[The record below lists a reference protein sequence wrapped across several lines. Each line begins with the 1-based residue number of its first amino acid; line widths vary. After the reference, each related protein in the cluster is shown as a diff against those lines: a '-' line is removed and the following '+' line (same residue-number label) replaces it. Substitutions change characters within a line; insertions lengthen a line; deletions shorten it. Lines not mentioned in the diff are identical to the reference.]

1 MENAM
6 KVEDEKVV
14 LQGLEGKLSD
24 ARARHAETQA
34 KAAELAYPANTGDE
48 SARKKLDG
56 LNSKA
61 AMVATE
67 VASLEAALVEARRRV
82 DQAMAAEVDEAER
95 RKAQDALALLDSF
108 SKRGAQLEAGLAA
121 FVAEYVALTREF
133 HALDR
138 LGYPPATWSLVQ
150 VNMALAIGTK
160 LQATNLHQRFLA
172 PHERRDFRDVIDGW
186 SKHLRAKASA
196 RLNRTSKAA

>member
-1 MENAM
+1 MTTQ
-6 KVEDEKVV
+6 VEDAKGV
-14 LQGLEGKLSD
+14 LQGLETKLFD
-24 ARARHAETQA
+24 ARARHAEMQA
-34 KAAELAYPANTGDE
+34 KAMELAYPANTGDE

-56 LNSKA
+56 LNAKW

-67 VASLEAALVEARRRV
+67 VVSLEAAIVTAKRHVADAE
-82 DQAMAAEVDEAER
+82 AAEVDEAER
-95 RKAQDALALLDSF
+95 GKAREALQLLDSF

-138 LGYPPATWSLVQ
+138 LGYSPATWSLVQ

-172 PHERRDFRDVIDGW
+172 PHERRDFRDVVDGW
-186 SKHLRAKASA
+186 SKHLRARASA

>member
-1 MENAM
+1 M
-6 KVEDEKVV
+6 KRVEGEKVV
-14 LQGLEGKLSD
+14 LQGLVGKLSD

-34 KAAELAYPANTGDE
+34 KALALAYPAHTGDE
-48 SARKKLDG
+48 NARKKLDG
-56 LNSKA
+56 LDAKVAQVA
-61 AMVATE
+61 AEITW
-67 VASLEAALVEARRRV
+67 LEAAIIEARRRV

-138 LGYPPATWSLVQ
+138 LGYPPATLSLVQ
-150 VNMALAIGTK
+150 INMALAIGTK

-172 PHERRDFRDVIDGW
+172 PNERRDFISVIEGW
-186 SKHLRAKASA
+186 ARHIRGRAEA
-196 RLNRTSKAA
+196 RLNRNAPGKKAA

>member
-1 MENAM
+1 MTTQ
-6 KVEDEKVV
+6 VEDAKDV
-14 LQGLEGKLSD
+14 LQGLETKLFD
-24 ARARHAETQA
+24 ARARQAETQA

-56 LNSKA
+56 LNAKV
-61 AMVATE
+61 AMVAAE
-67 VASLEAALVEARRRV
+67 IASLEAAIVTATRHVADAE
-82 DQAMAAEVDEAER
+82 AAEVEEAER
-95 RKAQDALALLDSF
+95 GKAREALQLLDSF
-108 SKRGAQLEAGLAA
+108 SKRGAQLETGLAA
-121 FVAEYVALTREF
+121 FVEEYVALTREF